1 MHACTCRLRC
11 RSEGWDFDQR
21 QLSLAYSAVTQGGKL
36 LTSVMGRHWLVGDK
50 MVPGVGCWVKA
61 VGFAT
66 EPTATV
72 LGKPSG
78 YMVKVVSER

>member
-1 MHACTCRLRC
+1 MHAPVDFVVVA
-11 RSEGWDFDQR
+11 ENWDFDHR
-21 QLSLAYSAVTQGGKL
+21 QLSLAYSTVTQGGKP

-66 EPTATV
+66 ETTATA
-72 LGKPSG
+72 LGKPSD